1 MVADTIGQASLAF
14 SCASIAYATFSP
26 IAGSVT
32 DCVHQDRRK
41 YMINIALY
49 VCGISSN
56 TIRDYQRRFQHR
68 KVAAVCQPAPRS
80 PTLRRY
86 ARQMCKFLIDLIDPN
101 LP

>member
-1 MVADTIGQASLAF
+1 VVADTIGQASLAF

-56 TIRDYQRRFQHR
+56 TIRDYQLKWPLATRKIIAYVFCFQE
-68 KVAAVCQPAPRS
+68 VCRHFSWKQHHCPASFER
-80 PTLRRY
+80 
-86 ARQMCKFLIDLIDPN
+86 
-101 LP
+101 